1 MVYGSKIIQHFT
13 FTYAALFCIVVIR
26 DILQSNDL
34 DSKGYL
40 TTDELADSLQALGFT
55 PDQDDVDFLVK
66 HMDDDGNVTAQR
78 SI

>member
-1 MVYGSKIIQHFT
+1 M
-13 FTYAALFCIVVIR
+13 IR

-78 SI
+78 SIWQAHINYR